1 MMLER
6 RGPSGHRT
14 RTGFTLIELLVI
26 VGIITILASLMLPAA
41 QTAREAARRAACA
54 SNLRQLILASHSSA
68 VSFGGFPSAVS
79 GNNPL
84 PDGRFNNTSLHCA
97 LLPYMEQSQLYN
109 AINFELPCMAFSDL
123 AKGDATVA
131 RQSLSVL
138 LCPSDPNGRPAPY
151 GPNSYRGNIGIDDGR
166 VEAGPIPT
174 FWRDETGAFVF
185 GKKVL
190 SLAEFAD
197 GLSNTIAFSEKPIG
211 TGTAGTYSPFRDWVD
226 FFGAFGPEQWVL
238 ACSNLRRDELSR
250 ANLNGGR
257 TWFLS
262 GGSCTLFYTTVS
274 PGSLI
279 PDCGNLM
286 MYYGEGVFAARSYHP
301 GGVNAA
307 MADGSVRWF
316 SSGIALQTWRSL
328 GTRNRGD

>member
-1 MMLER
+1 MIVVHS
-6 RGPSGHRT
+6 GPYGHRP
-14 RTGFTLIELLVI
+14 RTAFTLIELLVI
-26 VGIITILASLMLPAA
+26 VGVITILAALMLPAA
-41 QTAREAARRAACA
+41 QTAREAARRIACA
-54 SNLRQLILASHSSA
+54 RNLGQLILATHTFASSH
-68 VSFGGFPSAVS
+68 GGFPGAVS

-84 PDGRFNNTSLHCA
+84 PDGHANNTSLHCA
-97 LLPYMEQSQLYN
+97 LLPHMEQSQLYN
-109 AINFELPCMAFSDL
+109 AINFELPCITFSDL
-123 AKGDATVA
+123 AQGHATAA

-138 LCPSDPNGRPAPY
+138 LCPSDPGGRPAPY
-151 GPNSYRGNIGIDDGR
+151 GRNSYLGNIGLDDGR
-166 VEAGPIPT
+166 VESGPIPT
-174 FWRDETGAFVF
+174 VWRDESGAFVF
-185 GKKVL
+185 GKKIL
-190 SLAEFAD
+190 SLAEFPD

-211 TGTAGTYSPFRDWVD
+211 TGSHGSYSPFRDWVD
-226 FFGAFGPEQWVL
+226 FFGPFGPEQWVF
-238 ACSNLRRDELSR
+238 ACSNLRPDDLRR
-250 ANLNGGR
+250 ANLNGGC

-262 GGSCTLFYTTVS
+262 GGSCTLFYTTVP
-274 PGSLI
+274 PGSPI